1 MPTPLSFGAALTV
14 EAGAFARLD
23 DVLGAATELG
33 LGHLRF
39 VVPWA
44 EAEPKAGALDG
55 TVFETL
61 RAAAEGC
68 RARSIAPWFVLAQPE
83 VPRWFEDDGGWLDAR
98 TAGKAWPRWV
108 ETAAG
113 ALGDVAA
120 GWVPFEAPYATAR
133 RLAPT
138 DPQRNGEVLATLVV
152 AWRDAWRILR
162 GGPPVATSID
172 VRVVRPA
179 DDSPEAADWA
189 RREDD
194 ARWSLWTRALA
205 DGTMAVPGRAE
216 RELAD
221 LQGACD
227 VVGVAVSADVETV
240 LHRIGEMIDLRPMAV
255 TFRAAGPTDSD
266 RRAAVERLHLELER
280 TASELDVRWASVVT
294 ADLAADVPLLRP

>member
-1 MPTPLSFGAALTV
+1 MPTRLSFGAALTV

-39 VVPWA
+39 AVPWA
-44 EAEPKAGALDG
+44 AAEPKAGALDG

-68 RARSIAPWFVLAQPE
+68 RSRSIDPWFVLAQPE
-83 VPRWFEDDGGWLDAR
+83 VPRWFDDDGGWLDAR
-98 TAGKAWPRWV
+98 NAGKAWPRWV

-152 AWRDAWRILR
+152 AW
-162 GGPPVATSID
+162 
-172 VRVVRPA
+172 
-179 DDSPEAADWA
+179 
-189 RREDD
+189 
-194 ARWSLWTRALA
+194 
-205 DGTMAVPGRAE
+205 
-216 RELAD
+216 
-221 LQGACD
+221 
-227 VVGVAVSADVETV
+227 
-240 LHRIGEMIDLRPMAV
+240 
-255 TFRAAGPTDSD
+255 
-266 RRAAVERLHLELER
+266 
-280 TASELDVRWASVVT
+280 
-294 ADLAADVPLLRP
+294 